1 MKDIIK
7 LCKLVLLCVCLIVG
21 LFFFAILHGCSKVD
35 DSYSR
40 FEIEYQESLPVAN
53 MLESPK
59 RIIIITDKET
69 GKTFLLVRDCGHY
82 VGITQVRS

>member
-1 MKDIIK
+1 MKDNIIK
-7 LCKLVLLCVCLIVG
+7 LCKLVLLCMCLIVG
-21 LFFFAILHGCSKVD
+21 LFFFAILHGCDKVD

-59 RIIIITDKET
+59 TVIITDKET
-69 GKTFLLVRDCGHY
+69 GKTFLLVRDCGQY
-82 VGITQVRS
+82 VGITQVK